1 MSTLVVHWC
10 IYLPLSPI
18 AMLLTILTPFK
29 YTNEIN
35 NTKKIKKNKKLD
47 LHCELS
53 IQVIISLCQLD
64 ELMEECGRL
73 FN

>member
-35 NTKKIKKNKKLD
+35 NTKKIKKLD

-53 IQVIISLCQLD
+53 RQVIISLCQLD